1 MRSLVKVSCMIGV
14 VAAVFGV
21 TAADASSRD
30 FGRSPYGYAGSYDA
44 YAPSYDAYDAYDS
57 VGGAGPRTSI
67 PNDAGGPAYL
77 GGERGINS
85 SSDFQL
91 QGR

>member
-1 MRSLVKVSCMIGV
+1 MIGV
-14 VAAVFGV
+14 IAAVFGV
-21 TAADASSRD
+21 TAADASSRG
-30 FGRSPYGYAGSYDA
+30 FVRSPYGYAGSYDA
-44 YAPSYDAYDAYDS
+44 YAPSYDAYDS
-57 VGGAGPRTSI
+57 VGGGGPRTSI
-67 PNDAGGPAYL
+67 PNDAGGPAYF